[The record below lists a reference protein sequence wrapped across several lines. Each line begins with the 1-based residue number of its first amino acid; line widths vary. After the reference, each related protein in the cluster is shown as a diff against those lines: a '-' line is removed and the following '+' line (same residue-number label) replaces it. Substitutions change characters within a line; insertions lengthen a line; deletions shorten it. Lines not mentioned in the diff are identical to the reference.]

1 VVGGGLGGG
10 GGGWGWGRGEAL
22 EVQQKYCWAFIQLML
37 QQLITGR
44 TAQNSDLKLL
54 ITNLSLYF
62 HRPYLMSMKSTL

>member
-1 VVGGGLGGG
+1 MEGGG
-10 GGGWGWGRGEAL
+10 GGRRGEAL
-22 EVQQKYCWAFIQLML
+22 ELQQKYCWAFIQLML
-37 QQLITGR
+37 QQFITGR